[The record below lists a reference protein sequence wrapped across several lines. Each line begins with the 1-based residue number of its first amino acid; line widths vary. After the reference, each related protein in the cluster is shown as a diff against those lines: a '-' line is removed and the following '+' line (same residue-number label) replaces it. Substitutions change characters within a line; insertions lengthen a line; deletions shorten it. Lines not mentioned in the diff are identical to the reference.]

1 MRVSEAVCVW
11 ITEESFP
18 LVHICAD
25 TSSDQFLFPFI
36 LRAKTEGQGPQ
47 DIQGIEAPRC
57 SLSLSLL
64 RILSDVEKVSFV
76 LGRVMLRSVAS
87 SKTGSVRL
95 SLRTGKHSELF
106 WLLGFLEVKLCD
118 RRASDLKVGVRVVS
132 SFCFFTKETFFI
144 HGCRLHT
151 GPLGLNRRY
160 L

>member
-1 MRVSEAVCVW
+1 MRLCVCMDHGGVISPGSHLRRYFKWSIFVS
-11 ITEESFP
+11 IHS
-18 LVHICAD
+18 
-25 TSSDQFLFPFI
+25 
-36 LRAKTEGQGPQ
+36 QGEDGRP
-47 DIQGIEAPRC
+47 GTPGYPGYRGPKV
-57 SLSLSLL
+57 LSLSLL

-87 SKTGSVRL
+87 SKTGSVTL
-95 SLRTGKHSELF
+95 SLRTGKHSEPF

-118 RRASDLKVGVRVVS
+118 RRASDLKVGVRY
-132 SFCFFTKETFFI
+132 CFFTKETFFI

>member
-1 MRVSEAVCVW
+1 M
-11 ITEESFP
+11 
-18 LVHICAD
+18 
-25 TSSDQFLFPFI
+25 
-36 LRAKTEGQGPQ
+36 
-47 DIQGIEAPRC
+47 
-57 SLSLSLL
+57 LSLSLL

-87 SKTGSVRL
+87 SKTGSVTL
-95 SLRTGKHSELF
+95 SLRTGKHSEPF

-118 RRASDLKVGVRVVS
+118 RRASDLKVGVRY
-132 SFCFFTKETFFI
+132 CFFTKETFFI